1 MNVKNYRQYISR
13 IEKRLLADLA
23 REFPDV
29 DIDKEDSL
37 WDVLNGIY
45 ELKEE
50 VRFIFVM
57 DEWEY
62 IFHRDFVSDSDKK
75 EYIVF

>member
-1 MNVKNYRQYISR
+1 M
-13 IEKRLLADLA
+13 
-23 REFPDV
+23 
-29 DIDKEDSL
+29 DIDEEDSL

-50 VRFIFVM
+50 AKFIFVM

-62 IFHRDFVSDSDKK
+62 IFHRNFVSDSDKK

>member
-1 MNVKNYRQYISR
+1 MNVKNYQQYISR
-13 IEKRLLADLA
+13 IEKRLLADLV

-62 IFHRDFVSDSDKK
+62 IFHRDFMSDSDKR

>member
-13 IEKRLLADLA
+13 IEKRLLADLV
-23 REFPDV
+23 REFPYV
-29 DIDKEDSL
+29 DIDEEDSL

-50 VRFIFVM
+50 AKFIFVM
-57 DEWEY
+57 DEWDY
-62 IFHRDFVSDSDKK
+62 IFHRDFVSDSDKR

>member
-13 IEKRLLADLA
+13 IEKRLLADLV
-23 REFPDV
+23 REFPYV
-29 DIDKEDSL
+29 DIDEEDSL

-50 VRFIFVM
+50 AKFIFVM

-62 IFHRDFVSDSDKK
+62 IFHRDFVSDSDKR

>member
-1 MNVKNYRQYISR
+1 M
-13 IEKRLLADLA
+13 ADLV

-37 WDVLNGIY
+37 WNVLNGIY

-50 VRFIFVM
+50 VRFIFVV

-75 EYIVF
+75 EYTVFLSNLLKD